1 MKLEENRDISINL
14 IEYIPNETGAYLKKT
29 IIEKCPGNITI
40 RTEEIE
46 NDIIFRKTEVN
57 TFVQILEGKTQLEI
71 EGNLYRFT
79 EGSGFII
86 PISTSVFIK
95 SKEKFLMVL
104 SMLNGSHHRL
114 NGVS

>member
-1 MKLEENRDISINL
+1 
-14 IEYIPNETGAYLKKT
+14 LKKT
-29 IIEKCPGNITI
+29 IIEKCPGNFSI
-40 RTEEIE
+40 RTEEFNNE
-46 NDIIFRKTEVN
+46 IIFEKTLGN
-57 TFVQILEGKTQLEI
+57 TFAQILEGKTQLEI

-86 PISTSVFIK
+86 PTSNSVFIK

-114 NGVS
+114 NGV